1 MHKQI
6 DNYMNDKLSPLLTG
20 FRKNQ
25 IVFQQCLKKGEINWI
40 NGNLWL

>member
-20 FRKNQ
+20 FRKNH
-25 IVFQQCLKKGEINWI
+25 IVFNNALKKEK
-40 NGNLWL
+40 